1 MFGHFILHFQV
12 FHFFGPPF
20 SGAAFSVHPVVVQSR
35 LGRWTVGHVTQ
46 CRGFESGPFRFRV
59 ATRASCLCAMHLK
72 PNSLICLHCHPSL
85 ADMLSATAHHL
96 FGTKLKLSYRYPS
109 AIELKS

>member
-59 ATRASCLCAMHLK
+59 ATRASCLCA
-72 PNSLICLHCHPSL
+72 SE
-85 ADMLSATAHHL
+85 TQ
-96 FGTKLKLSYRYPS
+96 
-109 AIELKS
+109 